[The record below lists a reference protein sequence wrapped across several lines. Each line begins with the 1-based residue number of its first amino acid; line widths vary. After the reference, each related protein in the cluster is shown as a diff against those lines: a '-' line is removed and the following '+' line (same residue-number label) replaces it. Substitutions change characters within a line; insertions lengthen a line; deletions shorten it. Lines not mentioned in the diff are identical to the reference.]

1 MKAKTINEALSDVL
15 KPKTTD
21 EITKAI
27 PQDKMKFVEECYELV
42 CSSGKYDII
51 SDLGFM
57 SGMFGF
63 QFETKFPMTKEQSI
77 YHTGEIGEF
86 TLGFIAEEN
95 DVYIIFENAGSD
107 YHLED
112 IEDLRKYLGMEHEGL
127 VESTQDIFKPKSK
140 EEIKDLIPG
149 RRRIWNK
156 MQSAMIYD
164 PNRKSYP
171 WPHYKVT
178 CPHCKTEIVL
188 AAVFGKKEWLCP
200 SCNNPISKSITESIS
215 DVLKPKPEKEIRK
228 HFEKTYPVF
237 VKLFYHL
244 FPDQEYQLD
253 MGEGWADSRVFFT
266 VTDKGKSGRF
276 LLSQSHHHKFPQISY
291 LDTSHADDKISGVF
305 HHNRTVQTVKEVESY
320 IKDHIS

>member
-15 KPKTTD
+15 KPKTED
-21 EITKAI
+21 EISRAI
-27 PQDKMKFVEECYELV
+27 PQDKMKFVEDCYELV
-42 CSSGKYDII
+42 RSSGKYDII

-63 QFETKFPMTKEQSI
+63 QFETTSPMTKEESI

-95 DVYIIFENAGSD
+95 DVYIVFDNGGSD

-112 IEDLRKYLGMEHEGL
+112 LEDLKHYLGMEHEGL

-149 RRRIWNK
+149 HRRIWNK
-156 MQSAMIYD
+156 MQ
-164 PNRKSYP
+164 
-171 WPHYKVT
+171 
-178 CPHCKTEIVL
+178 
-188 AAVFGKKEWLCP
+188 
-200 SCNNPISKSITESIS
+200 
-215 DVLKPKPEKEIRK
+215 
-228 HFEKTYPVF
+228 FEKTYPDF
-237 VKLFYHL
+237 VKIFYDL

-253 MGEGWADSRVFFT
+253 IGEGWADARVFFT
-266 VTDKGKSGRF
+266 VTNKGKTGKF
-276 LLSQSHHHKFPQISY
+276 LLSQSHHHKFPQISF

-305 HHNRTVQTVKEVESY
+305 YHNRTVQTVKEIRSY

>member
-42 CSSGKYDII
+42 RSSGKYDIV

-127 VESTQDIFKPKSK
+127 
-140 EEIKDLIPG
+140 
-149 RRRIWNK
+149 
-156 MQSAMIYD
+156 
-164 PNRKSYP
+164 
-171 WPHYKVT
+171 
-178 CPHCKTEIVL
+178 
-188 AAVFGKKEWLCP
+188 
-200 SCNNPISKSITESIS
+200 TESIT
-215 DVLKPKPEKEIRK
+215 DILKPKTEEELRKVFEESHPEFVKIFYKMFPKEKYSLGKGESGLSGSFVFSTTKRK
-228 HFEKTYPVF
+228 KTFQFLVSQNEWHKHPTISVLRTSPSDAAHGLGGVF
-237 VKLFYHL
+237 V
-244 FPDQEYQLD
+244 
-253 MGEGWADSRVFFT
+253 DSTIVHDYKDVERYVKMHTSIDFDYT
-266 VTDKGKSGRF
+266 V
-276 LLSQSHHHKFPQISY
+276 
-291 LDTSHADDKISGVF
+291 
-305 HHNRTVQTVKEVESY
+305 
-320 IKDHIS
+320 